1 MHYGHMYGEGWYIFP
16 MFVFIVMIIFFI
28 IVFRRRNFFCNWRGF
43 RSKSIQ
49 DLFANRSKARSF
61 ESAIDILKKRY
72 AGGEIDKQEFEQ
84 MKMDVKV

>member
-1 MHYGHMYGEGWYIFP
+1 
-16 MFVFIVMIIFFI
+16 MFLSGNKFHDIIFI
-28 IVFRRRNFFCNWRGF
+28 CWNSKTKYGAILLTVLGPNFAFLVM
-43 RSKSIQ
+43 Q